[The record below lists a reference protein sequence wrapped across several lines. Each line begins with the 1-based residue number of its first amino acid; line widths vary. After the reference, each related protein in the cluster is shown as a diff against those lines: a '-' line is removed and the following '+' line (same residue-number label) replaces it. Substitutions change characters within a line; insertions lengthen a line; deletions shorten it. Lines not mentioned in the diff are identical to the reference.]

1 MSVLDR
7 YPFNRDEVPAGI
19 GAVLHWWE
27 SRRLA
32 YNIAVGITGII
43 TVSLLVANSLIR
55 GDDCGI
61 PDPPLFALLLIIGY
75 GVMATSATPS
85 AHPARS
91 SRVCRWERRARAK
104 LGRTSFVVRLALS
117 LILTV
122 APAVL
127 IPLLCL
133 GHYRPV
139 GVRHLLVRHPSQ
151 ASTVQSGTE

>member
-7 YPFNRDEVPAGI
+7 YPFNRDEVPSGA
-19 GAVLHWWE
+19 GAVLLWWE

-32 YNIAVGITGII
+32 YNIVIGITGV
-43 TVSLLVANSLIR
+43 VSVGFLVANSLIR

-75 GVMATSATPS
+75 GVMANVCYTLGAFAEIVARVTMGKESAS
-85 AHPARS
+85 
-91 SRVCRWERRARAK
+91 K
-104 LGRTSFVVRLALS
+104 LGQTSFVVGLALS
-117 LILTV
+117 VILTI

-133 GHYRPV
+133 GHYRP
-139 GVRHLLVRHPSQ
+139 
-151 ASTVQSGTE
+151 